1 SHKRKISASPPAK
14 GGLCDPKVRQ
24 THGYYNVDPKNPA
37 RKYFFWFFES
47 RFEPSTDPIFL
58 WLEGGPGESGL
69 ASAVGYNGPCII
81 NKDGATTSINPY
93 SWTNRANGIW
103 LDQPVGVGFSKGSPA
118 EETPAETAENMYNA
132 MNAGLP
138 KCLKQIDL
146 CTKNV
151 KTCPDA
157 NEGCKD
163 LVLGPLVENGVDF
176 YKIGEKCSDP
186 HQSEPAGC
194 YDEDLPRNVP
204 AYYGQS
210 SVKLFLGVRGSYII
224 DSDPVFYK
232 LNHFVLVNSD
242 FLLPNLLDKGLRVL
256 VIAGD
261 RDYIC
266 NFIGLKRWMLGLK
279 WAGQSAFNKAS
290 DVVYKDTTGQV
301 IGLRRSI
308 NRGQYCFVQVSGGS
322 HGPVTQNPR
331 GVLDTVNDFFSSR
344 S

>member
-1 SHKRKISASPPAK
+1 MSPLKLLLCVGLLSYIDVSAENSTKSSHKRKLSASPPAK

-69 ASAVGYNGPCII
+69 ASAVGYNGPCIV

-118 EETPAETAENMYNA
+118 EETPAETAENI
-132 MNAGLP
+132 GRESSLFH
-138 KCLKQIDL
+138 Q
-146 CTKNV
+146 V

-157 NEGCKD
+157 NEWCKD
-163 LVLGPLVENGVDF
+163 LVLGPLAENGVDF

-186 HQSEPAGC
+186 HRSEPAGC

-242 FLLPNLLDKGLRVL
+242 FLLPNLLDKGLRALVL
-256 VIAGD
+256 AGD

-266 NFIGLKRWMLGLK
+266 NFIGLK
-279 WAGQSAFNKAS
+279 SS
-290 DVVYKDTTGQV
+290 STV
-301 IGLRRSI
+301 IGLDRSPI
-308 NRGQYCFVQVSGGS
+308 AKQSLDMIEAHPWLLHGSIVIALGESLSLLKREEQVC
-322 HGPVTQNPR
+322 
-331 GVLDTVNDFFSSR
+331 SSKDEIH
-344 S
+344 